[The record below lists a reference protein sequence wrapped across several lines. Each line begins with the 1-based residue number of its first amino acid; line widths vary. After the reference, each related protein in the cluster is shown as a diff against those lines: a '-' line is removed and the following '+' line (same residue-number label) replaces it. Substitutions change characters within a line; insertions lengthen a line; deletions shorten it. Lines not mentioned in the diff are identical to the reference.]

1 MPTFR
6 PPSESS
12 NSTETGNNTDE
23 EFRDF
28 SDNEEVPHT
37 EETQQL
43 TIDTPIIALKLQLT
57 QPQSSA
63 QAQTPTQPQTPAQT
77 LPQQNIMATVAPK
90 PNKMKIRLPSNFNG
104 DCTKTREFILDCS
117 MYLNINDAIYN
128 TDKKKILF
136 ALSYMRGGTAGPW
149 KDAFYTAKH
158 TANRWGTFAD
168 LETELMMAFSPSDKK
183 GDARA
188 KLKTLRMKGG
198 MTADEYI
205 AEFRTAKA
213 QSGINKDAALIEYFM
228 EGIPIPLM
236 EKINTLNNVPTMLDD
251 WMKFA
256 SRFDNSY
263 RCTKAITARLRGNTG
278 QPGKKKYNF

>member
-1 MPTFR
+1 
-6 PPSESS
+6 
-12 NSTETGNNTDE
+12 
-23 EFRDF
+23 
-28 SDNEEVPHT
+28 
-37 EETQQL
+37 
-43 TIDTPIIALKLQLT
+43 
-57 QPQSSA
+57 
-63 QAQTPTQPQTPAQT
+63 
-77 LPQQNIMATVAPK
+77 
-90 PNKMKIRLPSNFNG
+90 
-104 DCTKTREFILDCS
+104 

-136 ALSYMRGGTAGPW
+136 VLSYMRGGTAGLW

-158 TANRWGTFAD
+158 TANRWGSFAD
-168 LETELMMAFSPSDKK
+168 LKTELMTAFSPSDKK

-205 AEFRTAKA
+205 AEFRTAKS

-236 EKINTLNNVPTMLDD
+236 EKINTLDNVPITLDD

-263 RCTKAITARLRGNTG
+263 RHTKVITARLRGNTG
-278 QPGKKKYNF
+278 QPRKKKYNFRNNAPRYVPSHDPNAMDIDCLSIQERGTHINGGLRNGELNSP